1 VNAPAGATM
10 QPCAPP
16 SSSPPLEQRVA
27 SAVEDLVACVRAAL
41 AEEERLAAADSVVVR
56 AE

>member
-1 VNAPAGATM
+1 M

-16 SSSPPLEQRVA
+16 SSSPPLEQRVVP
-27 SAVEDLVACVRAAL
+27 AVEDLVACVRAAL